1 LVERAECLVDH
12 KKFFADFFGI
22 LRDAFARHHPG
33 CRSERQSRSHMIVSI
48 VTRTVY
54 GEEQFSRLNR
64 AGINRDAGQPGQGVE
79 ARGRRDTQSFSHLTN
94 CPPHCVS
101 NGLGFTRKPALSKVL
116 DFAAEIRRK
125 T

>member
-1 LVERAECLVDH
+1 
-12 KKFFADFFGI
+12 
-22 LRDAFARHHPG
+22 
-33 CRSERQSRSHMIVSI
+33 MIVSI

-54 GEEQFSRLNR
+54 GEEQFSGLNR
-64 AGINRDAGQPGQGVE
+64 ARINRDAGQPGQGVE
-79 ARGRRDTQSFSHLTN
+79 TRGRRDTQSFSRLTN

-125 T
+125 TWMLLGLGFVVAHFSAPSVLPHLAMAV